1 MEGTHHEPG
10 EAGVSALDS
19 PEAVERLLNPRA
31 VALVGASNDEQ
42 KFSGQPLRN
51 LRSAGYPGGIH
62 PVNRRGGDVGGVP
75 ALTAVADL
83 PDDVDVALVMVPAA
97 ACPDTVRQ
105 LGRAG
110 VPVAVIAVSGFAEM
124 GTPEG
129 ERLQEELARAGR
141 EAGVRLVGP
150 NCNGLYETSVPLALG
165 YNHTHSLRLTAGSV
179 ALISHSGALFGGF
192 VPLLESY
199 GHGVSSFVSCG
210 NEVDLELT
218 DYIDHVLA
226 DGRTEVVALVLDGVA
241 DGPRFRAALQR
252 AREAGRRVVALK
264 LGNTSSGTSAAQAHS
279 SRMAGSQAAYEAVF
293 AAEGVVSVPTLETLA
308 VAAALL
314 AGGRSPRQPG
324 VAAFSTS
331 GAGGILLADTL
342 GARGLPLTR
351 LSDATR
357 DTMAPL
363 AGFARVMNPFDIGAA
378 GPATIEQNLDALAS
392 DPGTGSLLFYLTP
405 TPTQLWRLAL
415 ADGVAAVAARHPD
428 LPVLVVSPA
437 PVSAEEATT
446 YAAAGVPV
454 VRSLLD
460 ATEALAAVVDAV
472 HPGHRHGATGSEP
485 GQTPVAEGH
494 ALSEPASKAFL
505 AERGLPTPPE
515 VVVSNIDEARKVAI
529 DIGYPLVLKAAGA
542 GLTHKTENRLVALD
556 VQDEASLDRHV
567 DDLDRRGRLLD
578 PDGFEGVVVSRFVG
592 AGVEVVIGVDV
603 DPDFG
608 PMVLFGAGGV
618 LTELMD
624 DVSVAPAPLDHDRAR
639 ALVGATRVARLLD
652 GHRGAEPADV
662 DALVDLLVRLSE
674 VAADEGHALT
684 GVDLNPVRVLPAG
697 QGVAILDALV
707 VRSS

>member
-1 MEGTHHEPG
+1 MSS
-10 EAGVSALDS
+10 GVDHRRALAAA
-19 PEAVERLLNPRA
+19 EAVDHLMHPRA

-51 LRSAGYPGGIH
+51 LVAAGYPGGIH
-62 PVNRRGGDVGGVP
+62 PVNRRGGDVGG
-75 ALTAVADL
+75 LTAVTDVADL
-83 PDDVDVALVMVPAA
+83 PGDVDLAMVMVPAG

-124 GTPEG
+124 GTPDG

-150 NCNGLYETSVPLALG
+150 NCNGIYETSVPLPLG

-192 VPLLESY
+192 VPLLESF

-218 DYIDHVLA
+218 DYMDHVLA
-226 DGRTEVVALVLDGVA
+226 DDRTEVVALVLDGVS
-241 DGPRFRAALQR
+241 DGARFRAALQR
-252 AREAGRRVVALK
+252 ARAAGKRVVALK
-264 LGNTSSGTSAAQAHS
+264 LGNTSSGTTAAQAHS
-279 SRMAGSQAAYEAVF
+279 SRMAGTQAAYEAVF
-293 AAEGVVSVPTLETLA
+293 TAEGVVSVPTLETLA
-308 VAAALL
+308 LAAALL
-314 AGGRSPRQPG
+314 AGGRSPRHPG

-331 GAGGILLADTL
+331 GAGGILLADIL
-342 GARGLPLTR
+342 GMRGVPLSQLSAETR
-351 LSDATR
+351 E
-357 DTMAPL
+357 TMAPL

-392 DPGTGSLLFYLTP
+392 DPETGSLLFYLTP
-405 TPTQLWRLAL
+405 APTQLWRQAL

-437 PVSAEEATT
+437 PVSDEEAAT
-446 YAAAGVPV
+446 YRAAGVPV

-460 ATEALAAVVDAV
+460 ATEALHAVVDSV
-472 HPGHRHGATGSEP
+472 FPGHEHGESVAHTSEAA
-485 GQTPVAEGH
+485 GTAGR
-494 ALSEPASKAFL
+494 ALSEPASKQYL
-505 AERGLPTPPE
+505 ADRGLPMPPD
-515 VVVSNIDEARKVAI
+515 VVVGSVDEARKLGT
-529 DIGYPLVLKAAGA
+529 DLGYPLVLKAAGS
-542 GLTHKTENRLVALD
+542 GLTHKTENGLVALD
-556 VQDEASLDRHV
+556 VQDEAALVAHFE
-567 DDLDRRGRLLD
+567 DLDRRGRLLD
-578 PDGFEGVVVSRFVG
+578 PEGYEGVVVSRFAGV
-592 AGVEVVIGVDV
+592 GVEVVLGVSD

-618 LTELMD
+618 LTELLG
-624 DVSVAPAPLDHDRAR
+624 DVAVAPAPLDEEQAR
-639 ALVGATRVARLLD
+639 ALVGSTRVARLLH
-652 GHRGAEPADV
+652 GYRGAEPTDV
-662 DALVDLLVRLSE
+662 DALVDLLVRLSR

-684 GVDLNPVRVLPAG
+684 GIDLNPVRVLPAG
-697 QGVAILDALV
+697 QGVVILDALV